1 MKKIPKNI
9 IIGIAVVILIVIG
22 ILINKKKEQYIIPE
36 DKLGPQIP
44 SKQIVV
50 DVKGE
55 VYRPGLYCLDSEAR
69 VYDAIIQAGGFTNN
83 AQIETLNMALKLSD
97 GMVIYV
103 ERKSQ
108 ISHTQIS
115 INNASLDELMKI
127 SGIGE
132 AKARNII
139 KYREEHGRFY
149 TLEDLKNVSGISE
162 NLFQQI
168 KEFICL

>member
-1 MKKIPKNI
+1 
-9 IIGIAVVILIVIG
+9 
-22 ILINKKKEQYIIPE
+22 
-36 DKLGPQIP
+36 
-44 SKQIVV
+44 
-50 DVKGE
+50 
-55 VYRPGLYCLDSEAR
+55 
-69 VYDAIIQAGGFTNN
+69 
-83 AQIETLNMALKLSD
+83 MALKLSD

-103 ERKSQ
+103 EKKTS
-108 ISHTQIS
+108 IAPSKIS
-115 INNASLDELMKI
+115 INNATLEGLMKI

-168 KEFICL
+168 KELICL